1 MMLSVETAVV
11 NKFNVATVGRLDEGV
26 TMKKGIYLQGVEQVI
41 GQGKDSMTLIKHVIA
56 QVNEPVKKDDGTLYV
71 DDPILRTTYLQP
83 GVLEVLPAGTP
94 VTFEFDT
101 KQRKRND
108 GTTYEKIVP
117 VEIKPIKPGKS
128 A

>member
-1 MMLSVETAVV
+1 MLLAETAVV

-41 GQGKDSMTLIKHVIA
+41 GQGKDATTLIKHVIA
-56 QVNEPVKKDDGTLYV
+56 QVNDPVEKSDGTLYV
-71 DDPILRTTYLQP
+71 DEPVLRTTYLQP
-83 GVLEVLPAGTP
+83 GILEVLPAGTL

-101 KQRKRND
+101 KQKKRSD
-108 GTTYEKIVP
+108 GSTYEKVVP
-117 VEIKPIKPGKS
+117 VEIKPLKSGKS